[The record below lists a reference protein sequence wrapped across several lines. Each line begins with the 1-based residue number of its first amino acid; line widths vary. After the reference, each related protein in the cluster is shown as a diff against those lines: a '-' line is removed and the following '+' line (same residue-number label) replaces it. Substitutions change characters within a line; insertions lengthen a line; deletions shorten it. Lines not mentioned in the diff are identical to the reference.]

1 LEARAGSEGAVR
13 TALARARLLALDVD
27 GVLTDGRIVYAA
39 MPTGVVE
46 VQSFD
51 VQDGIALRWLQK
63 HAGMRIA
70 WITGR
75 GCEATAKRARELE
88 VDVLEMQ
95 AEPKRETLARV
106 QERFGIGAEE
116 TIACGD
122 DFPDF
127 GLRARAALFV
137 APANARVE
145 IQSASDIVLSR
156 SGGRGAVRELCEIVL
171 QARGLWQAVI
181 DAAGR

>member
-1 LEARAGSEGAVR
+1 VR
-13 TALARARLLALDVD
+13 STLARARLLALDVD
-27 GVLTDGRIVYAA
+27 GVLTDGRIVYSAGA
-39 MPTGVVE
+39 GGMSE
-46 VQSFD
+46 LQAFD

-75 GCEATAKRARELE
+75 GCEATSKRARELD
-88 VDVLEMQ
+88 VDALEMQ

-106 QERFGIGAEE
+106 QERFGIGVDE

-127 GLRARAALFV
+127 GLRARAGLFV
-137 APANARVE
+137 APANARLE
-145 IQSASDIVLSR
+145 IKSVSDLVLSR
-156 SGGRGAVRELCEIVL
+156 PGGGGAVRELCEIIL
-171 QARGLWQAVI
+171 QARGLWQTVI
-181 DAAGR
+181 DAAGG

>member
-1 LEARAGSEGAVR
+1 VEARAGGEGNVR
-13 TALARARLLALDVD
+13 STLARARLLVLDVD
-27 GVLTDGRIVYAA
+27 GVLTDGRIVYVAG
-39 MPTGVVE
+39 PVGVSE

-75 GCEATAKRARELE
+75 GCEATSKRAEELE
-88 VDVLEMQ
+88 IDALEMH
-95 AEPKRETLARV
+95 AEPKRDALARV
-106 QERFGIGAEE
+106 QERFGIGVED
-116 TIACGD
+116 TVACGD

-127 GLRARAALFV
+127 GLRARAAFFV

-145 IQSASDIVLSR
+145 IKSASDLVLSR
-156 SGGRGAVRELCEIVL
+156 SGGCGAVRELCEILL
-171 QARGLWQAVI
+171 QARGLWQSVI
-181 DAAGR
+181 DATGR